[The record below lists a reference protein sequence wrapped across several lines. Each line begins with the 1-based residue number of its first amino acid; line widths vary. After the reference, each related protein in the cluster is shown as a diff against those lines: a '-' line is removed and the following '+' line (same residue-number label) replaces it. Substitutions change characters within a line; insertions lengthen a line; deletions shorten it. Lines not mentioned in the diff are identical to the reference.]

1 MTQQPN
7 DKPSAGKILIT
18 GGCGFIGS
26 NLARHYLDKGWEVVA
41 YDNFTRPG
49 ADSNAAWLEAQSG
62 GRLAIVVGD
71 IRDYESLC
79 EAMQGVDVVAHLAAQ
94 VAVTSSVQNP
104 RNDFLINALGGFNVL
119 EAARNCGASPIVLY
133 ASTNKVYGALE
144 RVRVSAD
151 MHRYSLPDLPA
162 GVHEAFPI
170 DLHSPYG
177 CSKGAIDLY
186 MLDYARIYGLK
197 TVVFRQSC
205 IYGPRQFGIED
216 QGWVAHFVISATLGR
231 PITIYG
237 DGKQVRDILHVSDL
251 IRAFERAIE
260 RIEICR
266 GQAYNLGGGPQN
278 ALSLLE
284 LIERLRSPHNP
295 SIAIEFGDWRPG
307 DQKVYVSDLRKA
319 KRDLGWEPRIGVE
332 QGLDDLRSWVDA
344 NRELFEGGVPARID
358 PDSPRARRS
367 LQEAA
372 RNTAPGSRTLP
383 DRPELVEAGSK
394 ALMEPVPG
402 DHPVLLPSLS
412 AAERTARMKAVR
424 PAAKETPR

>member
-1 MTQQPN
+1 MTYPI
-7 DKPSAGKILIT
+7 DGSPTAGKILIT

-41 YDNFTRPG
+41 YDNFSRPG
-49 ADSNAAWLEAQSG
+49 AESNAAWLETRSG
-62 GRLAIVVGD
+62 GRLAIIMGD
-71 IRDYESLC
+71 IRDYELLC
-79 EAMQGVDVVAHLAAQ
+79 ESMQGVNVVAHLAAQ
-94 VAVTSSVQNP
+94 VAVTSSVQDP
-104 RNDFLINALGGFNVL
+104 REDFLINALGGFNVL
-119 EAARNCGASPIVLY
+119 EAARNCGGNPIVLY

-151 MHRYSLPDLPA
+151 PLRYSLPDLPE

-205 IYGPRQFGIED
+205 IYGPRQFGVED
-216 QGWVAHFVISATLGR
+216 QGWVAHFVISAMLGR

-237 DGKQVRDILHVSDL
+237 DGKQVRDVLHVSDL
-251 IRAFERAIE
+251 IRAFERAIG
-260 RIEICR
+260 RIGICQ

-284 LIERLRSPHNP
+284 LIGRLETNQAERV
-295 SIAIEFGDWRPG
+295 AIEFGDWRPG

-319 KRDLGWEPRIGVE
+319 KRDLGWEPLIGIE
-332 QGLDDLRSWVDA
+332 SGLGDLRGWVDA
-344 NRELFEGGVPARID
+344 NRELFASSTAALEVPE
-358 PDSPRARRS
+358 
-367 LQEAA
+367 L
-372 RNTAPGSRTLP
+372 
-383 DRPELVEAGSK
+383 DRPESETT
-394 ALMEPVPG
+394 MHPVSG
-402 DHPVLLPSLS
+402 EYPVLLPRLS

-424 PAAKETPR
+424 PAAKETTR

>member
-7 DKPSAGKILIT
+7 GKPSAGKILIT

-26 NLARHYLDKGWEVVA
+26 NLASHYLDKGWEVVA
-41 YDNFTRPG
+41 YDNFSRPG
-49 ADSNAAWLEAQSG
+49 AESNAAWLEAQSV
-62 GRLAIVVGD
+62 GRLAIILGD
-71 IRDYESLC
+71 IRDYEPLC
-79 EAMQGVDVVAHLAAQ
+79 EAMQGVNVVAHLAAQ
-94 VAVTSSVQNP
+94 VAVTSSVQDP
-104 RNDFLINALGGFNVL
+104 REDFLINALGGFNVL
-119 EAARNCGASPIVLY
+119 EAARNCGGSPIVLY

-151 MHRYSLPDLPA
+151 LPRYSLPDLPE

-170 DLHSPYG
+170 DVHSPYG

-216 QGWVAHFVISATLGR
+216 QGWVAHFVISAALGR

-251 IRAFERAIE
+251 IEAFERAIE
-260 RIEICR
+260 RIEVCQ

-284 LIERLRSPHNP
+284 LIGRLEMHQAQQV
-295 SIAIEFGDWRPG
+295 AIRFGDWRPG
-307 DQKVYVSDLRKA
+307 DQKVYVSDVRKA
-319 KRDLGWEPRIGVE
+319 QVDLGWVPTIGIE
-332 QGLDDLRSWVDA
+332 RGLADLCAWVSG
-344 NRELFEGGVPARID
+344 NRDLFSLGGSAGLRAEAFELSTLPTH
-358 PDSPRARRS
+358 S
-367 LQEAA
+367 
-372 RNTAPGSRTLP
+372 PGSAGLSNAPTLP
-383 DRPELVEAGSK
+383 LPKPQLSSPEPSGESSAD
-394 ALMEPVPG
+394 E
-402 DHPVLLPSLS
+402 HPVLLPRLRAVES
-412 AAERTARMKAVR
+412 TARRMKAVT
-424 PAAKETPR
+424 KESAR

>member
-1 MTQQPN
+1 LTQQAN
-7 DKPSAGKILIT
+7 GKPSTGKILIT

-41 YDNFTRPG
+41 FENFSRPG
-49 ADSNAAWLEAQSG
+49 AESNAAWLEAQSG
-62 GRLAIVVGD
+62 GRLAIIMGD
-71 IRDYESLC
+71 IRDYEPLC
-79 EAMQGVDVVAHLAAQ
+79 EAMQGVNVVAHLAAQ
-94 VAVTSSVQNP
+94 VAVTTSVQNP
-104 RNDFLINALGGFNVL
+104 REDFLINALGGFNVL
-119 EAARNCGASPIVLY
+119 EAARNCGGNPIVLY

-151 MHRYSLPDLPA
+151 PLRYSLPELPE

-170 DLHSPYG
+170 DLYSPYG

-216 QGWVAHFVISATLGR
+216 QGWVAHFVISAVLGR

-260 RIEICR
+260 RIEICQ
-266 GQAYNLGGGPQN
+266 GQAYNLGGGPLN

-284 LIERLRSPHNP
+284 LIGRLERHQARQLA
-295 SIAIEFGDWRPG
+295 IAFGDWRPG

-319 KRDLGWEPRIGVE
+319 KRDLGWEPLIGID
-332 QGLDDLRSWVDA
+332 QGLADLRGWVDA
-344 NRELFEGGVPARID
+344 NRELFESGMATLVHPPVAGRVSEVPKLIEPESEATMD
-358 PDSPRARRS
+358 PVSG
-367 LQEAA
+367 EY
-372 RNTAPGSRTLP
+372 
-383 DRPELVEAGSK
+383 
-394 ALMEPVPG
+394 
-402 DHPVLLPSLS
+402 PVLLPRLS

-424 PAAKETPR
+424 PAAKETTR

>member
-1 MTQQPN
+1 MTYPV
-7 DKPSAGKILIT
+7 DSRPTAGKILIT

-41 YDNFTRPG
+41 YDNFSRPG
-49 ADSNAAWLEAQSG
+49 AESNAAWLEVQPG
-62 GRLAIVVGD
+62 GRLAIIMGD
-71 IRDYESLC
+71 IRDYEPLC
-79 EAMQGVDVVAHLAAQ
+79 EAMQGVNVVAHLAAQ
-94 VAVTSSVQNP
+94 VAVTSSVQDP
-104 RNDFLINALGGFNVL
+104 REDFLINALGGFNVL
-119 EAARNCGASPIVLY
+119 EAARNCSGNPIVLY

-151 MHRYSLPDLPA
+151 PFRYSLPDLPE
-162 GVHEAFPI
+162 GVNETFPI

-216 QGWVAHFVISATLGR
+216 QGWVAHFVISAALGR

-260 RIEICR
+260 RIEICQ

-278 ALSLLE
+278 SLSLLE
-284 LIERLRSPHNP
+284 LIGRLETHQAQQV
-295 SIAIEFGDWRPG
+295 AITFSDWRPG

-319 KRDLGWEPRIGVE
+319 KRDLGWEPLIGIE
-332 QGLDDLRSWVDA
+332 SGLDDLQGWVDA
-344 NRELFEGGVPARID
+344 NRGLFEERAPTLAHVPETEMARQEFEKTIRTNRGSGSA
-358 PDSPRARRS
+358 PLEVPEVKPES
-367 LQEAA
+367 EAA
-372 RNTAPGSRTLP
+372 MNPIPG
-383 DRPELVEAGSK
+383 EY
-394 ALMEPVPG
+394 
-402 DHPVLLPSLS
+402 PVLLPRLS

-424 PAAKETPR
+424 PAAKETTR